1 MELIETQLSEFTT
14 RSRSLAVTHSET
26 RLTRGLEYGERV
38 LVRSAGE
45 YRTALV
51 VDIEFTSEDTHY
63 RLVLG
68 GPVPADIAEDR
79 LLGEIVV
86 TPADK
91 AAEKTAGKV
100 TVEDIAMLLSRSGSA
115 NRIPLQRQVARRLL
129 DR

>member
-1 MELIETQLSEFTT
+1 MELIETQLSEFTA

-26 RLTRGLEYGERV
+26 RLARGLEYGERV
-38 LVRSAGE
+38 LVRSNGE

-51 VDIEFTSEDTHY
+51 VDIEFTDTDTHY

-68 GPVPADIAEDR
+68 GPVPAEIAEDR

-86 TPADK
+86 TPEDK
-91 AAEKTAGKV
+91 AAGRV

-115 NRIPLQRQVARRLL
+115 HRIPLQRQVARRLL